1 MSKIDRMDEKIIDVL
16 LREGPVPNVVIAKRL
31 KTSEATVRRRRT
43 RLEKEGLIKF
53 VCAADPVRL
62 GYEAAAIIG
71 VEARASHILHVE
83 AELQKL
89 DDVQFLGLSTGGYDL
104 MMEVWLRSPR
114 KDIVRF
120 TTETLAK
127 IDGILRTD
135 VFLLTRLSKYSGWGG
150 VFGRNADFF

>member
-1 MSKIDRMDEKIIDVL
+1 MSKIDKMDERIIEFL
-16 LREGPVPNVVIAKRL
+16 LREGPVPNIVIAKGL

-43 RLEKEGLIKF
+43 RLEKEGFIKF
-53 VCAADPVRL
+53 VCAVDPVKL

-71 VEARASHILHVE
+71 IEAQASRVTSVE

-104 MMEVWLRSPR
+104 MLEVWLRSPR
-114 KDIVRF
+114 NDIVRF
-120 TTETLAK
+120 TTETLAS
-127 IDGILRTD
+127 IDGIIRTD

-150 VFGRNADFF
+150 IFGNKANFF